1 MSDLRRAA
9 ASLLLN
15 HLAKGID
22 ERSAELRRQIR
33 EHESRHRPAAL
44 RPLPYSHEMGPT
56 GNPKTFGIVGGG
68 NKSGG
73 ASPGVHTRASAK
85 KNGRLPAAYWDPAV
99 ADQNRHFDALR
110 KQRSRIKANGGKR
123 KPPHRPRTIT
133 AEQEQRVRD
142 LLTAGVGIN
151 KAAKTVG
158 IGISG
163 VQRIKREM
171 ADPIPQH
178 VRLTNEGKITLAPI
192 PQVVRLTNEEPAS
205 IESDASTNEEELT

>member
-33 EHESRHRPAAL
+33 EHEARHRPAAL

-56 GNPKTFGIVGGG
+56 GNPRTFGIVGGG

-73 ASPGVHTRASAK
+73 ASPGVHTRVNAK
-85 KNGRLPAAYWDPAV
+85 KNGRLPAAYWDPSV
-99 ADQNRHFDALR
+99 RDQNRHFEALR

-142 LLTAGVGIN
+142 LL
-151 KAAKTVG
+151 AARIGKKKIAKLVG
-158 IGISG
+158 IGVNG
-163 VQRIKREM
+163 VQRISRES
-171 ADPIPQH
+171 
-178 VRLTNEGKITLAPI
+178 E
-192 PQVVRLTNEEPAS
+192 
-205 IESDASTNEEELT
+205 